1 MDTDTD
7 TLLEF
12 HIRNILEG
20 HATLLTGAGAAYGAK
35 NLFDKASHQA
45 KSLQRNYTKNAVS
58 SILTNLI

>member
-35 NLFDKASHQA
+35 K
-45 KSLQRNYTKNAVS
+45 
-58 SILTNLI
+58 LI